1 MSWTWILLLFCS
13 LSIAQTVTKQTNNPQ
28 TPLSASEV
36 LNQINKYRAEDLS
49 KLTFMELY
57 VLKNAVLANKGYK
70 FADDRSWLR
79 DYFYGEYS
87 IAMNCGE
94 SESDEFSCNHHK
106 GIKCADCPTFNLRLY
121 TYPQVQGNTH
131 FKQTQEMEQA
141 FAKIRQAGLLKI
153 RKFTSGSSLLEEFNR
168 QNQNIQRYDWS
179 GAESDGLT
187 YQVFMRD
194 LGSHA
199 EYSIRRDLMGDF
211 SLVNLL
217 EQFKSSNYDFDKAE
231 LLGLYLGNL
240 DLLRKAI
247 LSLHG
252 KEFPEPL
259 KSELAALG
267 VTAKPMTVGN
277 LSKPAEKALGY
288 LDEAIKTLVHGNMS
302 DLPESFK
309 TNKLNVDDSA
319 LSYSLGM

>member
-1 MSWTWILLLFCS
+1 MYP
-13 LSIAQTVTKQTNNPQ
+13 AVTD
-28 TPLSASEV
+28 
-36 LNQINKYRAEDLS
+36 NK
-49 KLTFMELY
+49 
-57 VLKNAVLANKGYK
+57 
-70 FADDRSWLR
+70 
-79 DYFYGEYS
+79 
-87 IAMNCGE
+87 
-94 SESDEFSCNHHK
+94 
-106 GIKCADCPTFNLRLY
+106 
-121 TYPQVQGNTH
+121 H

-153 RKFTSGSSLLEEFNR
+153 RKFTSGSSLLKEFNR
-168 QNQNIQRYDWS
+168 QNQNIERYDWS
-179 GAESDGLT
+179 GPVSDGLT

-194 LGSHA
+194 LPSHV

-217 EQFKSSNYDFDKAE
+217 EQFKNGNYDFDKAE

-267 VTAKPMTVGN
+267 VTAKPMTLGN
-277 LSKPAEKALGY
+277 LPKPAEKALGY

-309 TNKLNVDDSA
+309 TNKLNVNDSA